1 MSQKPRDR
9 RRDASETKLIAP
21 DTKPRRILLVEDNP
35 DILDMMATALRG
47 QGYQIDHATLPEQ
60 GLGLLRQSSYDLV
73 VTHYNLPGKTGAD
86 MLREAA
92 SLGLLKDTPTLVV
105 TAHPDPQGVDPSRV
119 VRKPLDVTKFLLQI
133 EKIFATAGDPAPRP
147 ERRTAPASAGAP
159 GTIVPVELV
168 LYVNRVWVTSTRAR
182 QNLEKV
188 LESFVRSQ
196 VHLLVYDVAEQ
207 ALAAE
212 EDHVVFTPTLVKRS
226 PPPRAWVVGDL
237 SELSVVEGLL
247 DMSGVQRSSK

>member
-1 MSQKPRDR
+1 MKPRDR
-9 RRDASETKLIAP
+9 RRDSSETKLIAP
-21 DTKPRRILLVEDNP
+21 DTKARRILLVEDNP

-47 QGYQIDHATLPEQ
+47 QGYQIDNAALPEQ

-73 VTHYNLPGKTGAD
+73 VTHYNLPGGKTGAD

-105 TAHPDPQGVDPSRV
+105 TAHPDPQGVAPSSV

-133 EKIFATAGDPAPRP
+133 EKIFLTAGDPTPKP
-147 ERRTAPASAGAP
+147 ERRTAPATPGAP
-159 GTIVPVELV
+159 GSIVPVELV

-182 QNLEKV
+182 QNLDKV
-188 LESFVRSQ
+188 LEGFVRSQ
-196 VHLLVYDVAEQ
+196 VHLQVYDVAEE

-247 DMSGVQRSSK
+247 DMSGVQRSGE